1 MDATAAVLREHTEV
15 ENLAEAAPA
24 NIESI
29 EIADPGPEEVLV
41 EITAASLCH
50 TDVSIAHGHMDRPL
64 PMVMGHE
71 GTGVVQ
77 AVGEGVESVEP
88 GDAVVLGRT
97 TCGRCE
103 FCRAGEGQHCVHRSR
118 LHREGT
124 IRTGGTRFTSPEGE
138 RLHHCHGVSS
148 FSTHTL
154 VTEEVAIKVTDDLP
168 PEQATLLGCG
178 VFTGAGAALNTA
190 DVEAGSSVVVFGAGG
205 VGLSTVQGA
214 RLASATDIIAVDLV
228 GEKLTVAEEVG
239 ATHTIDSSE
248 VDAVERVR
256 EITDGGVDYA
266 FDVVGH
272 PQVTQ
277 QAVDC
282 LAPLGQAVLV
292 GTPPAGKKNLDLD
305 LYDIVTSEKEII
317 GSFNGSYTLPV
328 AIPKLADLAA
338 SGKLRLD
345 PMISDTKP
353 LSQVNEAMHELETGT
368 GIRQVLLP
376 NAE

>member
-1 MDATAAVLREHTEV
+1 MEATAAVLREHTD
-15 ENLAEAAPA
+15 AEDLVAAAPA
-24 NIESI
+24 ALETV
-29 EIADPGPEEVLV
+29 ELPDPGPEEVLV

-50 TDVSIAHGHMDRPL
+50 TDVSIVRGEMDRPL

-71 GTGVVQ
+71 GTGVVR
-77 AVGEGVESVEP
+77 AVGEGVDTVEP

-118 LHREGT
+118 IHREGT
-124 IRTGGTRFTSPEGE
+124 LRTGGTRFTSPDGE
-138 RLHHCHGVSS
+138 ALHHCHGVSS

-190 DVEAGSSVVVFGAGG
+190 DVEAGASVAVFGAGG

-214 RLASATDIIAVDLV
+214 RLSGAAQIIAVDLV
-228 GEKLTVAEEVG
+228 GEKLAVAEEVG
-239 ATHTIDSSE
+239 ATHTVDSSE
-248 VDAVERVR
+248 GDAVERVR
-256 EITDGGVDYA
+256 ELSDGGVDYA

-272 PQVTQ
+272 AQVTQ

-292 GTPPAGKKNLDLD
+292 GTPPAGKDSLDLD
-305 LYDIVTSEKEII
+305 LYDIVTSEKEIV

-328 AIPKLADLAA
+328 AIPKLAELAA
-338 SGKLRLD
+338 QGKLQLE
-345 PMISDTKP
+345 PMISATRP
-353 LSQVNEAMHELETGT
+353 LSAVTEAMHELETGT

-376 NAE
+376 DV